1 MKKALV
7 GIGRMENRY
16 AREWVE
22 HHLKVGFDHILI
34 ADNNHEGE
42 ERFEDVLQDYVDR
55 GLVTILNYRN
65 QTAVQNRTYN
75 DVYQKYQ
82 DTFDWMA
89 FFDFDEFLD
98 IREGTLEDLLDTA
111 EDVVLVNWEC
121 YGDNGLVHYDERP
134 CWKRFKKPLP
144 HPLYVQY
151 KTHAENDHVKSIIRC
166 WAPSINFYRNPHV
179 IGEMSPFRAYDPKA
193 KAVLRHYITKTAE
206 EWLWRSKRGSGN
218 RTLAVWRNTYAGR
231 FFKYNERTEEKSKI
245 MSKERTVAIVNYNT
259 PELTTAAIMS
269 LRKHGGQEWRVV
281 VFDNSDERPFTQKMK
296 NVEVIDN
303 TKGQI
308 IDFEKELA
316 KFANKVPECGVDG
329 KCVFGSD
336 KHMMSIQALFDL
348 LPDGFLLMDSDI
360 LLTRDVDFMFQ
371 NDQCVVGHIQ
381 TKDKTK
387 NPYGIE
393 RLVPM
398 LCYINVPMCKACG
411 ISYWD
416 PNRSWQLHGKTKN
429 SWYDTGASFLED
441 VRSHKRGAHGKRID
455 IRPLMVH
462 LKSGSWR
469 NEHNAKAWLHQ
480 NRELWVLT
488 DDEMKEW
495 VQVSKPGTRKRPNRK
510 RNKI

>member
-1 MKKALV
+1 MKKALI
-7 GIGRMENRY
+7 GIGRRENRY

-34 ADNNHEGE
+34 ADNNHDGE
-42 ERFEDVLQDYVDR
+42 ERFEDVLQDYIDL

-82 DTFDWMA
+82 DKFDWLA

-98 IREGTLEDLLDTA
+98 IRQGTLDNLLTTNDPI
-111 EDVVLVNWEC
+111 VLVNWEC
-121 YGDNGLVHYDERP
+121 YGDNGLVRYDDRP
-134 CWKRFKKPLP
+134 CWERFKEPLP

-151 KTHAENDHVKSIIRC
+151 QTHAENDHVKSIIRGGMC
-166 WAPSINFYRNPHV
+166 TINYCRNPHV
-179 IGEMSPFRAYDPKA
+179 VGDMSPFREYDPKA

-206 EWLWRSKRGSGN
+206 EWRWRATRGSGN
-218 RTLAVWRNTYAGR
+218 RTLAQWMATYAGR
-231 FFKYNERTEEKSKI
+231 FFKYNEQTKEKELI
-245 MSKERTVAIVNYNT
+245 MGKERTVAIVNYNT
-259 PELTTAAIMS
+259 PELTAAAILS
-269 LRKHGGQEWRVV
+269 LRKHGGKDWRVV
-281 VFDNSDERPFTQKMK
+281 IFDNSDEKPFIKKMK
-296 NVEVIDN
+296 KVEVVDN

-316 KFANKVPECGVDG
+316 KYPNKVPECGVDG

-336 KHMMSIQALFDL
+336 KHMMSIQALFDI

-360 LLTRDVDFMFQ
+360 LLKQNVEFMFQ
-371 NDQCVVGHIQ
+371 EGQCVVGHIQ
-381 TKDKTK
+381 TRDKSK
-387 NPYGIE
+387 NPYGID

-441 VRSHKRGAHGKRID
+441 VKSHKRGARGRRID
-455 IRPLMVH
+455 IVPLMEH

-469 NEHNAKAWLHQ
+469 NEPNAKAWLHQ
-480 NRELWVLT
+480 HRDLWVLSEE
-488 DDEMKEW
+488 EMKEW
-495 VQVSKPGTRKRPNRK
+495 AAVSKPATRKRPNRK
-510 RNKI
+510 KTK